1 MHDEAVGGAER
12 FQSHLRAMSRNT
24 PDRTNLLA
32 EVPTLIKDGMEKN
45 LLSELSSSHCHHLKH
60 TSQHLEF
67 QPQTYLAGNDEDK
80 VCIFN
85 C

>member
-32 EVPTLIKDGMEKN
+32 EVPTLIKDGMEKKI
-45 LLSELSSSHCHHLKH
+45 S
-60 TSQHLEF
+60 F
-67 QPQTYLAGNDEDK
+67 QSCLALT
-80 VCIFN
+80 VTT
-85 C
+85 